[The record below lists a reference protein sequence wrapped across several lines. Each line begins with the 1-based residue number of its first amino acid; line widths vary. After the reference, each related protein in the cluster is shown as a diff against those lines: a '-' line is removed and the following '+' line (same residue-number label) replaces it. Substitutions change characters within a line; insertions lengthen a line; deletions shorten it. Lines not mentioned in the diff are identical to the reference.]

1 MANMEKGLD
10 TKVIQHDEYPVDSL
24 SPKEIQE
31 DLRASRL
38 NGWIPATPEEKAINR
53 ALNRKLDFMLMGFCA
68 LIYIFQGLDRSN
80 LGAAETGGLTD
91 DLGLPKEA
99 INTAAT
105 LFFATYIPLA
115 PFSTIL
121 GKKVGQ
127 PLWLGII
134 SLLWGVVTL
143 ATAWVKTEQ
152 QLNALRLLLGV
163 FETGLYPT
171 VMSYLTIFYP
181 RYDIAFRVALFY
193 SCYAIATAFGGLIAY
208 GTFKIGGSMHPW
220 QWLFI
225 IEGSMT
231 IAIALATPFWLP
243 KEPGTAWFLSESQR
257 AFAVRRMKIDSE
269 ANVDDVHKITM
280 RDIKAALC
288 DWKLWGLL
296 APNICQ
302 GVTPLGLTIFFPI
315 VVKVSTTTR
324 LPTPGFRKL
333 PDTNPHHFVGSGLLW
348 AKRKPS
354 DDPALC
360 PWLRRSP
367 SRVLLLRQVQEA
379 CLWVALRHG
388 TLRRRPDHDHYHSA
402 GEFLGSLRWSARPD
416 CRQLYRLSAPDRMA
430 GW

>member
-1 MANMEKGLD
+1 MAHMEKGLD
-10 TKVIQHDEYPVDSL
+10 TKYIQHDEHPVDNP
-24 SPKEIQE
+24 SPKELQE

-38 NGWIPATPEEKAINR
+38 NGWIPSTPEEKATNR
-53 ALNRKLDFMLMGFCA
+53 ALNRKLDFILMGFCA

-115 PFSTIL
+115 PFSTII

-134 SLLWGVVTL
+134 GFLWGVTTL

-231 IAIALATPFWLP
+231 IAIALATPFWLA
-243 KEPGTAWFLSESQR
+243 KEPGTAWFLNESQR

-315 VVKVSTTTR
+315 VVKVRSHNPPSTQ
-324 LPTPGFRKL
+324 GFYL
-333 PDTNPHHFVGSGLLW
+333 QDTH
-348 AKRKPS
+348 
-354 DDPALC
+354 
-360 PWLRRSP
+360 
-367 SRVLLLRQVQEA
+367 
-379 CLWVALRHG
+379 
-388 TLRRRPDHDHYHSA
+388 
-402 GEFLGSLRWSARPD
+402 
-416 CRQLYRLSAPDRMA
+416 
-430 GW
+430 